1 MAGFMLFYI
10 LNSSSSHNFI
20 FKAFLLALLS
30 IRELDQFPPPDEA
43 GVFFSSITP
52 IAQRPKHH
60 Y

>member
-20 FKAFLLALLS
+20 FKAFLLAL
-30 IRELDQFPPPDEA
+30 DQFPPPDEA

-52 IAQRPKHH
+52 ITQRPKHH
-60 Y
+60 